1 MNILKKKF
9 YFPDTK
15 PNVPKNDKIKMGWF
29 TANNMVLLK
38 KYLRNVCTKKSIVI
52 EFGTWLGM
60 SAKFICDNIS
70 DDSTLICVD
79 WWKGDTSIGFI
90 TQEKEDLLYHRY
102 IANVWNYRKK
112 IIPVRMDGKKA
123 AVYLS
128 KLKIKPNL
136 IYLDMGH
143 SYEDV
148 IADLNVI
155 IKVFPNT
162 IIVGDDYLYWPGVK
176 KAVLEAR
183 YKFNI
188 PYLNVDKNCYA
199 LLYNDHFK
207 YMTYDNN
214 EIGKNIDFYSNE
226 ELQYSTVV
234 KYNNNKRVVVI
245 PLSSNFNL
253 DRVKPILKENKKDM
267 FILVKSNKSIFSK
280 YNFAYKWFMN
290 NLKNKNQ
297 KNISFIFVDPNQFIE
312 LSNCKTTSG
321 ILSITNSINNNKE
334 TYTSLGTLSI
344 DINTMKII
352 DNFPHNIDDIY
363 VNRYLL
369 FQKII
374 KNKLIIYQKFIKK
387 NIGKLEIGHDKKN
400 KQIMNKLKYVRNLLK
415 KVFEFN
421 EKNTNQRICVD
432 NKNSRKITKK
442 IYYIKY

>member
-148 IADLNVI
+148 IADLNYEEDSTCETDM
-155 IKVFPNT
+155 N
-162 IIVGDDYLYWPGVK
+162 IVMTGDGRFVE
-176 KAVLEAR
+176 VQGTGEEA
-183 YKFNI
+183 
-188 PYLNVDKNCYA
+188 
-199 LLYNDHFK
+199 
-207 YMTYDNN
+207 TY
-214 EIGKNIDFYSNE
+214 SSE
-226 ELQYSTVV
+226 ELDAL
-234 KYNNNKRVVVI
+234 I
-245 PLSSNFNL
+245 SSGKTAIEQLFA
-253 DRVKPILKENKKDM
+253 VQ
-267 FILVKSNKSIFSK
+267 KS
-280 YNFAYKWFMN
+280 
-290 NLKNKNQ
+290 
-297 KNISFIFVDPNQFIE
+297 
-312 LSNCKTTSG
+312 
-321 ILSITNSINNNKE
+321 
-334 TYTSLGTLSI
+334 TLS
-344 DINTMKII
+344 
-352 DNFPHNIDDIY
+352 
-363 VNRYLL
+363 
-369 FQKII
+369 
-374 KNKLIIYQKFIKK
+374 
-387 NIGKLEIGHDKKN
+387 E
-400 KQIMNKLKYVRNLLK
+400 
-415 KVFEFN
+415 
-421 EKNTNQRICVD
+421 
-432 NKNSRKITKK
+432 
-442 IYYIKY
+442 